1 MFSLPPHLTHPAI
14 EQLQGFAS
22 SQLAADEMAI
32 LRNHL
37 RICSECQNVIQ
48 RLRNNDPVGETRNE
62 NAEAQALQTKPLG
75 QLKDEA
81 NANLPIPAALA
92 HHPRYKVL
100 NLLGAGGMGTI
111 YRAMDTERGQYVAI
125 KVLHLCDRQGFVR
138 FQREVELLSKLSHPN
153 LVSFYEA
160 NLAGDQ
166 PYIVMEC
173 VEGLSLDRI
182 LTRKG
187 ILKVADAC
195 EIVRQVALG
204 LQHAHDQQIVHRDIK
219 PSNIM
224 VAPKG
229 NVKLLDWG
237 LGRIWEETT
246 NPEIFLTT
254 ANQTLGTPDYIAPE
268 TLENSHLADHLA
280 DVYSLGGT
288 LFTLLTGMP
297 PRDWR
302 NGKTDAGPL
311 KKPDSAMNSVRR
323 DTSPGLR
330 RLVCQMLNK
339 NRHYRPASAVIVAQ
353 SVAPYCVGANLKEL
367 YQPTDKY
374 RALGKPIFS
383 WERIIVWA
391 IILVLFFASLSIVW
405 LR

>member
-1 MFSLPPHLTHPAI
+1 MPSLPPNLTHPGL
-14 EQLQGFAS
+14 EQLRGFVT
-22 SQLAADEMAI
+22 SQLAGNEMAI

-37 RICSECQNVIQ
+37 RICSECQDLVQ

-62 NAEAQALQTKPLG
+62 NADALATQTKPLG
-75 QLKDEA
+75 AIKEEA

-92 HHPRYKVL
+92 RHSRYKVL

-111 YRAMDTERGQYVAI
+111 YRAVDSARDQYVAV
-125 KVLHLCDRQGFVR
+125 KVLHVCDRQAIGR
-138 FQREVELLSKLSHPN
+138 FQREVELLSKLSHTN

-187 ILKVADAC
+187 LLKVADAC
-195 EIVRQVALG
+195 EIIRQVALG
-204 LQHAHDQQIVHRDIK
+204 LQHAHDQQIIHRDIK

-224 VAPKG
+224 VTPEG

-246 NPEIFLTT
+246 NPEIFLTM

-268 TLENSHLADHLA
+268 TLQNSHQADHLS
-280 DVYSLGGT
+280 DIYSLGGS

-302 NGKTDAGPL
+302 NGNGQTGVL

-323 DTSPGLR
+323 DTKPGLR
-330 RLVCQMLNK
+330 RLVNQMLHK
-339 NRHYRPASAVIVAQ
+339 NRHYRPRTAAAVAEAL
-353 SVAPYCVGANLKEL
+353 APYCVGANLTDL
-367 YQPTDKY
+367 YQPTNTY
-374 RALGKPIFS
+374 RALGKPVFF
-383 WERIIVWA
+383 WERVIVWA

-405 LR
+405 LK